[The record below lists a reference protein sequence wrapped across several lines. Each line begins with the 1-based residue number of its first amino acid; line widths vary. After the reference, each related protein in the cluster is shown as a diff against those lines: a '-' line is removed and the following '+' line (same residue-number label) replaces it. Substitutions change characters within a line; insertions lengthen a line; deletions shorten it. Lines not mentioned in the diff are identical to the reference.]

1 MIVVQSKERMTGVSM
16 RIINLIEDTQG
27 EKELHHEHGLSFYIE
42 TQKHKILLDTGLSD
56 AFLENAV
63 RLGIDLTQVDMVVL
77 SHGHYDHAGG
87 ILAFA
92 KMNPNATIYMQKT
105 AGGDYYNLRDD
116 SEKYIGIDKRILE
129 LPQVCF
135 LNGDY
140 RIDEEIYVFTDILG
154 RKYWPQS
161 NMLLKEKVEERFIQ
175 DAFAHEQCLVIS
187 ENHENVL
194 LSGCA
199 HNGILNIL
207 EAYTERF
214 EGAPDKV
221 ISGFHMMKRGE
232 YTAEEVE
239 VIEDTARELKK
250 LHTKFYT
257 GHCTGEAAFD
267 IMKVIMGKQL
277 IFVHS
282 GDEI

>member
-1 MIVVQSKERMTGVSM
+1 M
-16 RIINLIEDTQG
+16 RIVNLIEDTKG
-27 EKELHHEHGLSFYIE
+27 ERCAHHEHGLSFYIE
-42 TQKHKILLDTGLSD
+42 TEKHKILLDTGLTD
-56 AFLENAV
+56 AFLENAKE
-63 RLGIDLTQVDMVVL
+63 LGIDLAQVDMVFL

-105 AGGDYYNLRDD
+105 AGRDYYNLRDD

-135 LNGDY
+135 LSGDY
-140 RIDEEIYVFTDILG
+140 RIDEEIYVYTDILG
-154 RKYWPQS
+154 RKYWPES

-187 ENHENVL
+187 ENHETVL

-207 EAYTERF
+207 EAYQERF
-214 EGAPDKV
+214 ETMPDKV
-221 ISGFHMMKRGE
+221 ISGFHMAKRGE
-232 YTAEEVE
+232 YTAEEIE
-239 VIEDTARELKK
+239 TIEDTARELKK
-250 LHTKFYT
+250 LHTKFFT
-257 GHCTGEAAFD
+257 GHCTGVAAYEL
-267 IMKVIMGKQL
+267 MKSIMGSQL
-277 IFVHS
+277 VFVHS
-282 GDEI
+282 GDEV

>member
-1 MIVVQSKERMTGVSM
+1 M
-16 RIINLIEDTQG
+16 RIVNLIEDTCGAEGLQ
-27 EKELHHEHGLSFYIE
+27 HEHGLSFYIE
-42 TQKHKILLDTGLSD
+42 TEKHKILLDTGMTG
-56 AFLENAV
+56 AFIENATK
-63 RLGIDLTQVDMVVL
+63 LGIDLTQVDMVVL

-87 ILAFA
+87 ILEFV
-92 KMNPNATIYMQKT
+92 KMNPDAKIYMQKT

-116 SEKYIGIDKRILE
+116 SEKYIGIDKAILK
-129 LPQVCF
+129 LPQVVF

-154 RKYWPQS
+154 RKYWPES
-161 NMLLKEKVEERFIQ
+161 NMLLKEKVDERFIQ
-175 DAFAHEQCLVIS
+175 DVFAHEQCLVVI
-187 ENHENVL
+187 ENHESVL

-207 EAYTERF
+207 AAYQERF
-214 EGAPDKV
+214 EGMPDKV
-221 ISGFHMMKRGE
+221 ISGFHMIKRGA
-232 YTAEEVE
+232 YTAEEIAT
-239 VIEDTARELKK
+239 IEDTARELKK

-257 GHCTGEAAFD
+257 GHCTGETAFALMKD
-267 IMKVIMGKQL
+267 IMGNQL

>member
-1 MIVVQSKERMTGVSM
+1 M
-16 RIINLIEDTQG
+16 RIINLVEDTQG
-27 EKELHHEHGLSFYIE
+27 EKKVRNEHGLCFYIE
-42 TQKHKILLDTGLSD
+42 TKKHKLLLDTGSSD
-56 AFLENAV
+56 IFIENAKE
-63 RLGIDLTQVDMVVL
+63 LGIDLTQVDTVIL

-92 KMNPNATIYMQKT
+92 KLNKEAKIYMQKT
-105 AGGDYYNLRDD
+105 AGHDYYNLRDD

-129 LPQVCF
+129 LPQVYL

-140 RIDEEIYVFTDILG
+140 RIDEELYVFTDILG

-161 NMLLKEKVEERFIQ
+161 NMLLKEKVDNRFIQ
-175 DAFAHEQCLVIS
+175 DAFAHEQCLVIA
-187 ENHENVL
+187 EDENVL

-207 EAYTERF
+207 EAYRERF

-221 ISGFHMMKRGE
+221 ISGFHMVKRGE
-232 YTAEEVE
+232 YSTEEIE
-239 VIEDTARELKK
+239 TIEDTARELEK

-257 GHCTGEAAFD
+257 GHCTGEAAFH
-267 IMKVIMGKQL
+267 IMKKIMGEQL
-277 IFVHS
+277 VFVHS
-282 GDEI
+282 GDEIKG